1 MRRSPGV
8 ALVASPLSGV
18 PPCLTVRRNADG
30 CKASTCVLTPH
41 EGKLCLSKIICRR
54 PQSYGR
60 RSCAFVRSCVE
71 EPQALGEHASGRNLR
86 SIVEVAPRGWK
97 PWKTCLWSKST
108 INCRARPRGWKPWKT
123 CLWWKSTINC
133 RGMSQGLKALGNM
146 PLVEIY
152 DQL

>member
-18 PPCLTVRRNADG
+18 PPCFTVRRNADG
-30 CKASTCVLTPH
+30 RKASTCVLTPH

-71 EPQALGEHASGRNLR
+71 GPQALGEHASGRNLR
-86 SIVEVAPRGWK
+86 SIVEPGPGAESLGKHASGGNLRSIVEACPRG
-97 PWKTCLWSKST
+97 
-108 INCRARPRGWKPWKT
+108 
-123 CLWWKSTINC
+123 
-133 RGMSQGLKALGNM
+133 
-146 PLVEIY
+146 
-152 DQL
+152 